1 MVLSAAR
8 PVRMEWILRGYGG
21 IWGSR
26 NGGSHLERRRTLS
39 ARAET
44 VRVRA
49 SMPKPEGLEERLK
62 VAGDAIPVHLL

>member
-1 MVLSAAR
+1 
-8 PVRMEWILRGYGG
+8 MEG
-21 IWGSR
+21 
-26 NGGSHLERRRTLS
+26 RRTLS
-39 ARAET
+39 ARAES